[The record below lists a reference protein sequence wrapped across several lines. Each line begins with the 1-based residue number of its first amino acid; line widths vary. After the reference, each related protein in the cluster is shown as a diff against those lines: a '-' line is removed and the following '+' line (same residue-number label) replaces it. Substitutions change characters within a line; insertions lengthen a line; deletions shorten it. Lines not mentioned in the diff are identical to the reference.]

1 MFADIDVGSTVADRE
16 FGGCIVTL
24 GAGPDGA
31 NGFCIADG
39 GRLLFPDSFVQDCD
53 ACTEDPEVDGPAASN
68 TGIAEVVIRRFIDDK
83 GTPELEDDVIQFTLA
98 VSYGDQ
104 TYTFNS
110 PESEIQCQF
119 AIEGRVYTIGSGL
132 EFNSAPT
139 GEENELVAVIAVEGS
154 IEQEGGGYEAEPTTE
169 VTRILTAGRAAIAFT
184 SDCVYETWTTG
195 NSPVVPGSGAGN
207 LQWTWTR
214 TNFGPAVVGAETTSV
229 KFEAEARDDPT
240 KPWLAANVTA
250 IAVTGGTFANSAE
263 FLANNGS
270 RTDGVQLEALE
281 LLASNAITFT
291 TTLFNCTATDLPWN
305 AADPDNELDVNVEG
319 YDEQSSP
326 LIDVEVATLPAQLWV
341 QREAR
346 LRLVYTD
353 KRDYDTFDM
362 PIPVGCDVPFEYSF
376 DVFNEV
382 TFYLFIYLL
391 LLLN

>member
-1 MFADIDVGSTVADRE
+1 MGRSLAFSLPVALPSLSRA
-16 FGGCIVTL
+16 T
-24 GAGPDGA
+24 
-31 NGFCIADG
+31 
-39 GRLLFPDSFVQDCD
+39 
-53 ACTEDPEVDGPAASN
+53 ACTRHGRQATRPSCQALAPATCNGHGHA
-68 TGIAEVVIRRFIDDK
+68 
-83 GTPELEDDVIQFTLA
+83 PTLA
-98 VSYGDQ
+98 RPS
-104 TYTFNS
+104 S
-110 PESEIQCQF
+110 
-119 AIEGRVYTIGSGL
+119 
-132 EFNSAPT
+132 
-139 GEENELVAVIAVEGS
+139 
-154 IEQEGGGYEAEPTTE
+154 
-169 VTRILTAGRAAIAFT
+169 
-184 SDCVYETWTTG
+184 
-195 NSPVVPGSGAGN
+195 
-207 LQWTWTR
+207 
-214 TNFGPAVVGAETTSV
+214 AETTSV

-346 LRLVYTD
+346 LRLVYTG

-376 DVFNEV
+376 DVFNEGPSCVENLVLDHAFELATDVDGNDAGTATGTQYAINTNRPIYPNELGDCPNLADEAEATITV
-382 TFYLFIYLL
+382 TRDAVNSQLLHRHIYLVSPNDNGIITADSEERTAETVL
-391 LLLN
+391 GTN